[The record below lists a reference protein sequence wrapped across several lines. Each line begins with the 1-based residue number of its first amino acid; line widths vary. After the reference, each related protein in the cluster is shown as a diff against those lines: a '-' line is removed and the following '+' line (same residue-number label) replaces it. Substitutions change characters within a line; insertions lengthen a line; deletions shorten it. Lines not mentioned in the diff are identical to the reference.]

1 MILQYCSDLHLEF
14 PQNEAYIKAN
24 PIQPIG
30 DILVLAGDVTLFTRI
45 DRQKDFFDYISD
57 HFAETYWIPGNHEY
71 YQSDISNRSGSF
83 EERIRNNVFLVN
95 NVVKQFGTHQLLFST
110 LWSSI
115 SLLNGWR
122 IERSLND
129 FYQITYNGR
138 KFQIPDYNDFHK
150 HCLDFLQDAL
160 TTETQGK
167 KVVVT
172 HHAPTFKN
180 YPPEYKGDFLN
191 EAFATILDNLIL
203 ETTPDY
209 WIFGHHHRNIPE
221 FKIGHTKMLTNQL
234 GYVQHNE
241 NQLFNADKY
250 IEL

>member
-14 PQNEAYIKAN
+14 PQNEAYIKAT
-24 PIQPIG
+24 PIQPTG
-30 DILVLAGDVTLFTRI
+30 DILILAGDITLFTRI

-95 NVVKQFGTHQLLFST
+95 NVVKQFGPHQLLFST

-122 IERSLND
+122 IERGLND
-129 FYQITYNGR
+129 FYQISYNGKR
-138 KFQIPDYNDFHK
+138 LQVSDYNDFHK
-150 HCLDFLQDAL
+150 DCIGFLRPAL
-160 TTETQGK
+160 EEEIQGK
-167 KVVVT
+167 KVVIT
-172 HHAPTFKN
+172 HHLPTFKN
-180 YPPEYKGDFLN
+180 YPPEYKSDFLN
-191 EAFATILDNLIL
+191 EAFATILDDLIS

-209 WIFGHHHRNIPE
+209 WIYGHHHRNIPE

-234 GYVQHNE
+234 GYVQQNE
-241 NQLFNADKY
+241 NSLFRLNKC